1 MRLPSLT
8 RCSVPLLAALVLA
21 LPAALGAQGIEKPRI
36 PLRTAMNE
44 LNAFRSEYQ
53 EAYNKHDMAAVA
65 GMYASD
71 AILITAAGE
80 VLKGRTA
87 IRAALA
93 RDTSS
98 ATMKLDSDTMRVV
111 GHTAWDV
118 GTVTAGSA
126 VQHYLVVLRRGLK
139 DWQLASVAV
148 VPEGTTMAGGK

>member
-1 MRLPSLT
+1 MRLLSLI
-8 RCSVPLLAALVLA
+8 RSSVPLLATLA
-21 LPAALGAQGIEKPRI
+21 LAIPAAAGAQGIEKPRV
-36 PLRTAMNE
+36 PLRTAINE

-53 EAYNKHDMAAVA
+53 EAYNKHDMAAVG

-71 AILITAAGE
+71 ATLITAAGE
-80 VLKGRTA
+80 LVKGRTA

-93 RDTSS
+93 RDTAT

-139 DWQLASVAV
+139 DWQIASVAV
-148 VPEGTTMAGGK
+148 VPENPAMAGGK

>member
-8 RCSVPLLAALVLA
+8 RSSIPLLAALALA
-21 LPAALGAQGIEKPRI
+21 LPAAAGAQGIEKPRI
-36 PLRTAMNE
+36 PLRTAINE
-44 LNAFRSEYQ
+44 LNAFRTEYQ

-80 VLKGRTA
+80 VVKGRTA

-93 RDTSS
+93 RDTAT

-118 GTVTAGSA
+118 GTVTAGST

-148 VPEGTTMAGGK
+148 VPEGAAMAGGR